1 LDFVVVQFLTGLASA
16 SDLFLVSA
24 GLSIVF
30 GVTRIVNFA
39 HGSFYMLG
47 AYLALT
53 LVQRLGAGP
62 LGFWGALVA
71 AAVAVALIGAV
82 IEATMLRRIYAA
94 PELFQLLATF
104 GVVLIVQDLVL
115 IGWGAEDRIGP
126 RAPGLTGSISI
137 LGRPF
142 PGYDLFLIA
151 LGPVVLAGLWLLFRR
166 TRWGV
171 RVRAATEDREMVA
184 ALGVDQ
190 RRLFTSVFLLGAGLA
205 GLGGAI
211 QLPREAVHHTM
222 DLEIIVE
229 AFVVVVIG
237 GLGSVTGAYLAAI
250 LLGVVNAFGVV
261 VFPEM
266 TLVLSFL
273 VMAVVLVV
281 RPRGLLGRPEIAIR
295 ITGDA
300 AEPPLAPQSQ
310 AARNAVFAGLL
321 VLAVTPVFAGDYTL
335 AVATEV
341 MIFALFAVSL
351 HFLMGLGGMVS
362 FGHAAYFGL
371 GAYGAALTVT
381 HLGWPMEAAL
391 VAGPIVGGLGAL
403 AVGWLCVRLAG
414 VYLAML
420 TLAFAQIA
428 WSIVFQWY
436 DVTGGDNGLLGIW
449 PSAWAADPAAFFYLT
464 LVLTGAGLFLIRRM
478 IFAPFG
484 FALRACRD
492 SSLRA
497 EAIGIDR
504 RRHQWL
510 GFAVAGIVAAV
521 AGSLYAFLKGSVFPD
536 ALAIPLSV
544 DGLVMVLLGGIQT
557 LNGPIVG
564 AVVYKLMQIVLSS
577 YTEYWRLVIGV
588 VIIGLVVA
596 CPRGII
602 GLLRGRPK
610 PAVIEGG

>member
-126 RAPGLTGSISI
+126 RAPALTGSIDI

-142 PGYDLFLIA
+142 PSYDLFLIA
-151 LGPVVLAGLWLLFRR
+151 LGPIVLAGLWLLFRR

-237 GLGSVTGAYLAAI
+237 GLGSVTGASLAAV

-464 LVLTGAGLFLIRRM
+464 LALTGAGLFLIRRM

-596 CPRGII
+596 CPRGIV
-602 GLLRGRPK
+602 GLLRGRPE
-610 PAVIEGG
+610 PAATGGG